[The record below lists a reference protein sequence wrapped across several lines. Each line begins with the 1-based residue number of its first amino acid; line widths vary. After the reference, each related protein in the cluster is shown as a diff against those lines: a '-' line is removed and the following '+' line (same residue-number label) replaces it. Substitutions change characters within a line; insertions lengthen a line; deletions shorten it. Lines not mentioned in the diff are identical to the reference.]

1 MQVNGYLVRGYKNKI
16 EFLSDVDVA
25 VGNRW
30 RKIIRRDRIKDL
42 TITDETVRFY
52 DSVKKNCNRIGQA
65 CKIELH

>member
-16 EFLSDVDVA
+16 EFLSDADVA

-42 TITDETVRFY
+42 TVTDETVRFY
-52 DSVKKNCNRIGQA
+52 DNVKKNCNRIGQA